1 MKRKFA
7 LWAALALVLCPEPSL
22 AQSSYPNRPV
32 KIIVPFAPG
41 GASDFV
47 GRIMQPRLSELL
59 GQPIVIENRGGAA
72 GTIGMEVA
80 ARSAP
85 DGYTLVLANVGS
97 TAINPGVFTNLSINN
112 LKDFI
117 PVTQVVDVPGVLIV
131 HPSVAA
137 NSIKE
142 LVAYVRANPGK
153 LNYASPGSG
162 SQNRLEMEIL
172 RTAEG
177 GMDMVHVPY
186 KGGAGPAV
194 TGLVAGETQMM
205 FSTVSSAMG
214 HIKSGRLKALAITS
228 PQRIRELPDVP
239 TMKESGYVDGSS
251 GSWQGVLVPAGTP
264 REIVER
270 LYAVLVQTM
279 KTPDVIERLARG
291 GAEAVTSSSP
301 KAFAEFVAAE
311 TRRWGKVAKESG
323 ATVD

>member
-1 MKRKFA
+1 MGKLKLA
-7 LWAALALVLCPEPSL
+7 LWAVLVLCPLLSL

-47 GRIMQPRLSELL
+47 GRIMQPRLAELL
-59 GQPIVIENRGGAA
+59 GQQIVIENRGGAA
-72 GTIGMEVA
+72 GTIGTEAA

-85 DGYTLVLANVGS
+85 DGYTLFLGNVG
-97 TAINPGVFTNLSINN
+97 TVAINPGVFTNLSINN
-112 LKDFI
+112 LRDFV
-117 PVTQVVDVPGVLIV
+117 PVTQVVDVPSVLIV
-131 HPSVAA
+131 HPSVAV
-137 NSIKE
+137 NSVKE
-142 LVAYVRANPGK
+142 LVAFVKANPGK

-172 RTAEG
+172 RKAEG

-194 TGLVAGETQMM
+194 TGLIAGETQMM

-214 HIKSGRLKALAITS
+214 PIKGGRLKALAVTS
-228 PQRIRELPDVP
+228 AKRLEPLPDVP
-239 TMKESGYVDGSS
+239 TMKESGFPDGAS

-264 REIVER
+264 REVVER

-279 KTPDVIERLARG
+279 KTPDVVERLAKG
-291 GAEAVTSSSP
+291 GAEAVTSASP
-301 KAFAEFVAAE
+301 QAFAEFIAAE
-311 TRRWGKVAKESG
+311 TQRWGKVAKESG